1 MKTKY
6 ISFIVALLLILPLKS
21 CYIHDDRDIVND
33 AEGNFNM
40 LWKICD
46 EYYCYFDY
54 KNIDWNSVYEK
65 YKPLVHNGMSDEE
78 LFNVCADMLAELKDG
93 HVNLYYDYD
102 VSKYWKWHED
112 YPENYSER
120 IVLENYLKY
129 DYHRKSGFV
138 YKVLPENIGYMH
150 YDAFTSDFSDDL
162 LDHILTQFK
171 DCKGVIIDIRSNGG
185 GSIINVNK
193 LACRFSKEDKV
204 LCGYTLCKTGPGHN
218 EFADTIPDYL
228 EYKASALGNI
238 KLDDDKETIKFLK
251 DVVVLSN
258 RGVYSAAN
266 DFVRVMKVL
275 DNVTVMGDRSGG
287 GAGTPCS
294 FDLPNGWYVRLS
306 TSPVLDIDK
315 LHTEFGIDP
324 TEGYKIDMAKDAHIT
339 GKDAILDK
347 AIEFLSAK

>member
-1 MKTKY
+1 MKIIKQ
-6 ISFIVALLLILPLKS
+6 F
-21 CYIHDDRDIVND
+21 
-33 AEGNFNM
+33 
-40 LWKICD
+40 
-46 EYYCYFDY
+46 
-54 KNIDWNSVYEK
+54 
-65 YKPLVHNGMSDEE
+65 
-78 LFNVCADMLAELKDG
+78 
-93 HVNLYYDYD
+93 
-102 VSKYWKWHED
+102 
-112 YPENYSER
+112 
-120 IVLENYLKY
+120 YLKY
-129 DYHRKSGFV
+129 DYHQKGGIV

-150 YDAFTSDFSDDL
+150 YGDFTSEFSDGL
-162 LDHILTQFK
+162 LDYILTQFK

-193 LACRFSKEDKV
+193 LACRFSKEEKV

-218 EFADTIPDYL
+218 EFADTIPEYL
-228 EYKASALGNI
+228 EYKKSSLGNI

-287 GAGTPCS
+287 GGGTPCN

-306 TSPVLDIDK
+306 TSPMLDIDK
-315 LHTEFGIDP
+315 VHTEFGIDP
-324 TEGYKIDMAKDAHIT
+324 TEGYKIDMAEDAHIT

-347 AIEFLSAK
+347 AIEFILAK

>member
-6 ISFIVALLLILPLKS
+6 ISFIAALLLILPIQS
-21 CYIHDDRDIVND
+21 CYIYDDADIVDD
-33 AEGNFNM
+33 AEGNFDM

-54 KNIDWNSVYEK
+54 KEIDWNSVYAT
-65 YKPLVHNGMSDEE
+65 YRPRVHNGMSDGE
-78 LFNVCADMLAELKDG
+78 LFKVCADMLAELKDG
-93 HVNLYYDYD
+93 HVNLSYSYDG
-102 VSKYWKWHED
+102 SRYWKWNED

-120 IVLENYLKY
+120 IVHENYLKY
-129 DYHRKSGFV
+129 DYHMKSGFV

-150 YDAFTSDFSDDL
+150 YDAFSSEFSDGL

-171 DCKGVIIDIRSNGG
+171 ECKGVIIDIRNNGG
-185 GSIINVNK
+185 GSINNVNK

-204 LCGYTLCKTGPGHN
+204 LRGYTLYKTGPGHS

-228 EYKASALGNI
+228 EGKKTSSDGG
-238 KLDDDKETIKFLK
+238 DMIKFLK

-266 DFVRVMKVL
+266 DFIRTMKVL

-287 GAGTPCS
+287 GGGIPCN

-306 TSPVLDIDK
+306 TTPMLDIDK
-315 LHTEFGIDP
+315 VHTEFGIDP
-324 TEGYKIDMAKDAHIT
+324 TEGYRIDMAEDAHMT
-339 GKDAILDK
+339 GRDAILDK

>member
-6 ISFIVALLLILPLKS
+6 ISLIVTLLSILSLQS
-21 CYIHDDRDIVND
+21 CYIYDDGDITDD
-33 AEGNFNM
+33 AEGNFDM

-54 KNIDWNSVYEK
+54 KGINWDSVYTV
-65 YKPLVHNGMSDEE
+65 YKPRVHNGMSDDE
-78 LFNVCADMLAELKDG
+78 LFKVCAEMLAELKDG
-93 HVNLYYDYD
+93 HVNLYNSNDI
-102 VSKYWKWHED
+102 SKYWKWTED
-112 YPENYSER
+112 YPENYSAR
-120 IVLENYLKY
+120 IVNENYLNN

-150 YDAFTSDFSDDL
+150 YDAFTSEFSNEL

-185 GSIINVNK
+185 GNINNVNK
-193 LACRFSKEDKV
+193 LAIRFSKEDEV
-204 LCGYTLCKTGPGHN
+204 LCGYKLHKTGPGHS
-218 EFADTIPDYL
+218 EFADTVPDYL
-228 EYKASALGNI
+228 KPVNSSISDINR
-238 KLDDDKETIKFLK
+238 KEVVKYLK
-251 DVVVLSN
+251 YVVILSN

-266 DFVRVMKVL
+266 DFIRTMKVL
-275 DNVTVMGDRSGG
+275 DNVTIMGDRSGG
-287 GAGTPCS
+287 GGGIPCN

-306 TSPVLDIDK
+306 TTPMLDLNK
-315 LHTEFGIDP
+315 VHTEFGIEP
-324 TEGYKIDMAKDAHIT
+324 TEGYKIDMAPDAHIT